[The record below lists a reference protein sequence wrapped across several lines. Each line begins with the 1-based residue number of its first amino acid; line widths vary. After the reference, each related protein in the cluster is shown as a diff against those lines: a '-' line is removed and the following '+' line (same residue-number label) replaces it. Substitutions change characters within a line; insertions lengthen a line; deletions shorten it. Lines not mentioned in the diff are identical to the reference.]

1 MSFERNGA
9 EPLPQKHGPVGIK
22 LCKENRQK
30 QQAFQHEDSRQSND
44 ELYMLGFV
52 MKYQHPEN
60 RAGATTEQR
69 QREQRPF
76 RDTPGAL
83 SGHFLVCPEHR
94 ERDDAHKRRAQK

>member
-1 MSFERNGA
+1 MKGTVRSLSHKNMVLLVLNYA
-9 EPLPQKHGPVGIK
+9 K
-22 LCKENRQK
+22 
-30 QQAFQHEDSRQSND
+30 QAFQHEDSRQSND